1 MQTFRTIS
9 ERSDCIMSE
18 YILEVENLC
27 VSAISKKGA
36 LSPIVK
42 NISFRIE
49 PGKVIALIGESGSGK
64 TTVSHACLGFA
75 RAGLRIS
82 GGMIRLA
89 GEEVLKCTL
98 NELQTLRGI
107 NISYV
112 AQSAA
117 AAFNSALTIDT
128 QVIEIPLIKNL
139 FSRDIAKQ
147 KAVALYGQMDL
158 PDPETIGS
166 RYPHQVS
173 GGQLQRLMAAM
184 AMICDP
190 KLLILDEPTTAL
202 DVTTQIEVLRA
213 FKDLIKINNTS
224 AIYVSHDLAVVAQI
238 ADNIMVM
245 KDGEM
250 IEYGTADDIITAPR
264 EDYTRELIEAAHV
277 MPKSAPVARVS
288 ETRVEPVLKVHNI
301 TAGYGPEQK
310 LIALHDINISVDE
323 GRTLGVIGESGSG
336 KTTLGRVIA
345 GLMRPSV
352 GSIELCG
359 HRLGPDI
366 GRRSRNDLQ
375 QIQFAFQMADV
386 ALNPYHR
393 IGKILGRPLQFY
405 FGLDKADTRVQ
416 VSELLELVELP
427 ASFAHRFPRELSGG
441 QRQRVNL
448 ARALA
453 AKPKLII
460 LDEITSALDTIV
472 AKAILE
478 LLRDLQERL
487 GVAYMFI
494 SHDISTIAKVA
505 DDIAV
510 MQSGRIVAYDTTANI
525 LTPPHHEYTELLL
538 GSVPDLRTD
547 WLDEYSPPQS
557 STTELPTRPET
568 G

>member
-1 MQTFRTIS
+1 
-9 ERSDCIMSE
+9 MSE

-27 VSAISKKGA
+27 VSAISKKGG

-75 RAGLRIS
+75 RAGLKIS
-82 GGMIRLA
+82 GGMVRLA

-98 NELQTLRGI
+98 NELQTLRGV

-158 PDPETIGS
+158 PNPETIGS

-250 IEYGTADDIITAPR
+250 IEYGPAEEIIAAPR

-277 MPKSAPVARVS
+277 MPKSLPVARVS
-288 ETRVEPVLKVHNI
+288 ETRAEPVLRVNNV
-301 TAGYGPEQK
+301 TAGYGPNQK
-310 LIALHDINISVDE
+310 FLALHGINISVDT

-345 GLMRPSV
+345 GLMLPSV

-359 HRLGPDI
+359 RQLGAGI
-366 GRRSRNDLQ
+366 AQRSRDDLK

-405 FGLDKADTRVQ
+405 FGLSKADTRVQ

-427 ASFAHRFPRELSGG
+427 ASFVSRFPRELSGG

-494 SHDISTIAKVA
+494 SHDISTIARVA

-510 MQSGRIVAYDTTANI
+510 MQNGRIVAHDTTANI
-525 LTPPHHEYTELLL
+525 LAPPHHEYTELLL
-538 GSVPDLRTD
+538 GSVPDMRTD
-547 WLDEYSPPQS
+547 WLDEYRPPQR
-557 STTELPTRPET
+557 STTELPTSPET